1 VVAPRQSAK
10 EGALK
15 TAREVSESYWQAE
28 CRRDIDEVLMHYHAD
43 ATYEG
48 PDGLR
53 VGQAEIRACYEA
65 SARDFP
71 GLEVTILREFPAGDS
86 SALEFRA
93 ILVDRGG
100 RRLEV
105 RGVNV
110 VEVRDGRFVAVR
122 SYEDPPAPIP

>member
-1 VVAPRQSAK
+1 M
-10 EGALK
+10 K
-15 TAREVSESYWQAE
+15 TAREVSESYWAAE
-28 CRRDIDEVLMHYHAD
+28 CRRDLDGVLEHYRSD

-48 PDGLR
+48 PDGIR
-53 VGQAEIRACYEA
+53 VGHDEIRAWYEV
-65 SARDFP
+65 SMRDFP
-71 GLEVTILREFPAGDS
+71 GLEVTIIRDFPAGDA

-93 ILVDRGG
+93 VLVDGEG

-122 SYEDPPAPIP
+122 SYEDPPRAMP